1 MRYFSGF
8 KNLPAVSL
16 GFTLI
21 ELLVV
26 ISIIG
31 LLSSIVFAS
40 LQNAREKGKVARA
53 VGDAEALKKAVEF
66 YNNDIGFYP
75 PDVGRGW
82 DPGFL
87 KPLPWNPDTGATSI
101 PSCGHCPPNWVDIV
115 QQRWGGPYLAS
126 WPSFTPWNGKYDYN
140 YWAAGASRYGCFVP
154 AGVYIGVQ
162 RDYADVNPISQVAEQ
177 LMLDQKIDFDGCLNG
192 EAQLIMFRL

>member
-1 MRYFSGF
+1 MRNNS
-8 KNLPAVSL
+8 

-26 ISIIG
+26 IAIIG

-40 LQNAREKGKVARA
+40 LQNAREKGRVARA
-53 VGDAEALKKAVEF
+53 IGNAEALKKATKL
-66 YNNDIGFYP
+66 YHHQMGFYP

-87 KPLPWNPDTGATSI
+87 KPLPWNPDTEATAI
-101 PSCGHCPPNWVDIV
+101 PSCGHCPSNWDQIV
-115 QQRWGGPYLAS
+115 QQRWDGPYLTS
-126 WPSFTPWNGKYDYN
+126 WPQFTPWNGKYDYN
-140 YWAAGASRYGCFVP
+140 YWGSGATRYGCP
-154 AGVYIGVQ
+154 IPPGVYQGVQ
-162 RDYADVNPISQVAEQ
+162 RDYVDENPINSVAEQ
-177 LMLDQKIDFDGCLNG
+177 FMIDQRIDFDGCLNG